1 MKITA
6 IKAQVKQAGRYSLF
20 VDDKYSFSL
29 SDVALLDAK
38 ITVGQEVTEQDLKAY
53 KQLSDDDKL
62 YNRTLG
68 YIAMRPRSRWEIQF
82 YLERKKAP
90 APLIDAILNK
100 LSIANLIDD
109 KKFAESYVHDRRL
122 LRPTSRRKM
131 IMELKKKRVPEEIIR
146 EAVGTEEQDEQTAL
160 QQLVERKRRQTKYQD
175 NAKLMQYLAGQ
186 GFGYGDIKAA
196 LQQPDEDY

>member
-29 SDVALLDAK
+29 SDMALLEAK
-38 ITVGQEVTEQDLKAY
+38 ITVGQEVTEQDIKAY

-90 APLIDAILNK
+90 TPLIEQILNK

-109 KKFAESYVHDRRL
+109 RKFAESYVHDRRL

-131 IMELKKKRVPEEIIR
+131 TMELKKKRVPEEIIR
-146 EAVGTEEQDEQTAL
+146 EAIGHEDEDEKSALTEM
-160 QQLVERKRRQTKYQD
+160 VERKRRQTKYQD
-175 NAKLMQYLAGQ
+175 DAKLMQYLAGQ
-186 GFGYGDIKAA
+186 GFGYSDIKSA
-196 LQQPDEDY
+196 LQKTDEDY

>member
-6 IKAQVKQAGRYSLF
+6 IKAQVKRAGRYSIF
-20 VDDKYSFSL
+20 VDDKYCFSL
-29 SDVALLDAK
+29 SDTALLETK
-38 ITVGQEVTEQDLKAY
+38 LTTGQELTEKNIKDY

-68 YIAMRPRSRWEIQF
+68 FIAMRPRSRWEIQF

-90 APLIDAILNK
+90 TPLVEQILNK
-100 LSIANLIDD
+100 LSIVGLIDD
-109 KKFAESYVHDRRL
+109 RKYAQAYVNDRRL

-131 IMELKKKRVPEEIIR
+131 MMELKKKRVSEEIIR
-146 EAVGTEEQDEQTAL
+146 EAIGSGQEDETSAL
-160 QQLVERKRRQTKYQD
+160 QEVITRKRRQTKYQD
-175 NAKLMQYLAGQ
+175 DAKLMQYLAGQ

-196 LQQPDEDY
+196 LQKPKEDY